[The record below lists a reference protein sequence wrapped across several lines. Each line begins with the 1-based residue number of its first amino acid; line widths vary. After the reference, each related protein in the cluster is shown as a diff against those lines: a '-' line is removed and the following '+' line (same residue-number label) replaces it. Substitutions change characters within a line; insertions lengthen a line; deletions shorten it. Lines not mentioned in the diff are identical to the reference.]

1 MKPLAWSH
9 DRKRFYKYMTATTV
23 MAVLGNSTL
32 RWALPKLFNDPF
44 DVQFDLQVKYDRD
57 RVEVS
62 RLLAL
67 PWISR

>member
-23 MAVLGNSTL
+23 MAVWEIALCA
-32 RWALPKLFNDPF
+32 RALPKLFNDPF